1 MIIVAGQRQGLSSA
15 GIGAL
20 LAGFGACTLLGALA
34 SPLFRR
40 ALSVRAILL
49 LELWTGLGI
58 VAFIVWP
65 NVYVLTAAFMVQGIT
80 LPVTDSVVE
89 GYRIAITPDRLLGR
103 VETARS
109 TISLLA
115 APLGPLVAGLL
126 LTATSARATVA
137 FIAAFTLALALW
149 GTLSPS
155 IRQAPSLADLV

>member
-58 VAFIVWP
+58 VAFVVWP
-65 NVYVLTAAFMVQGIT
+65 NVYVLTAAFMVQGVT

-109 TISLLA
+109 TISLLV
-115 APLGPLVAGLL
+115 APFGPLVAGFL
-126 LTATSARATVA
+126 LTATSRAPRSRSSPRSR
-137 FIAAFTLALALW
+137 
-149 GTLSPS
+149 SPS
-155 IRQAPSLADLV
+155 RSGAR